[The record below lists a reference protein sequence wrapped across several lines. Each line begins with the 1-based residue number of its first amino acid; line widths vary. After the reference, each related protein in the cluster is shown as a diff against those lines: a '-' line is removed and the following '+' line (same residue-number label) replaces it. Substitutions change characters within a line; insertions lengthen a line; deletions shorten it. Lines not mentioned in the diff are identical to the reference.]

1 MVGFNMNG
9 QSPPRRK
16 VGMLDK
22 VYLWCLLMDPLSGD
36 WRQQFNIQGNILCFA
51 ERMVAFFVPA
61 DEVGYEKIHTDL
73 LEEFEVSLLVICL
86 VFAVTISNK
95 INHNTM
101 HLEGI
106 LDPRWGIGESL
117 EQTY

>member
-1 MVGFNMNG
+1 
-9 QSPPRRK
+9 
-16 VGMLDK
+16 
-22 VYLWCLLMDPLSGD
+22 MDPLSGD

-51 ERMVAFFVPA
+51 ERIIACFVPS
-61 DEVGYEKIHTDL
+61 DEVGYEKIRTDL

-95 INHNTM
+95 IHHKTM
-101 HLEGI
+101 HFEGI
-106 LDPRWGIGESL
+106 LDPHWKMGESL